1 MSVAWTTV
9 LIIAL
14 LFPGVFFFVGLFF
27 TERFSREVVRS
38 NAIGEVGLAILVAL
52 VLHLAAYGVLA
63 GVFGFDLAAF
73 LGPLETYD
81 RWTTLRPGVTIAV
94 NGGIY
99 TVVMAG
105 VGFVAGLIASRWG
118 LTRHKW
124 IAVVNRSMRE
134 GIVTAFVMT
143 TTVENDRVLMYK
155 GVLSEFYLALD
166 GSLTYV
172 ILKNCSRF
180 FMKMDGDNPT
190 PTDLQKLFGDEQD
203 KRKDQWDY
211 LFVDAKNI
219 ANILFDPSPEIKTS
233 DKGNEALDKA
243 LAELRTAV
251 GNATPAP

>member
-94 NGGIY
+94 SGGIY

-105 VGFVAGLIASRWG
+105 VGFVVGLIASRWG

-155 GVLSEFYLALD
+155 GVLSEFYLTLD

>member
-1 MSVAWTTV
+1 
-9 LIIAL
+9 
-14 LFPGVFFFVGLFF
+14 
-27 TERFSREVVRS
+27 
-38 NAIGEVGLAILVAL
+38 
-52 VLHLAAYGVLA
+52 
-63 GVFGFDLAAF
+63 
-73 LGPLETYD
+73 
-81 RWTTLRPGVTIAV
+81 
-94 NGGIY
+94 
-99 TVVMAG
+99 
-105 VGFVAGLIASRWG
+105 
-118 LTRHKW
+118 
-124 IAVVNRSMRE
+124 MRE

-155 GVLSEFYLALD
+155 GVLSEFYLTLD